1 MQSPD
6 VISKLKLLKV
16 AKLSCLDSLLF
27 HTRYNFKHHQK
38 RKFVVGDHHRTI
50 CNVLE
55 RVLAGELTRVIIEIA
70 PRYGKTELA
79 VKQFI
84 AHGLALNPTSKYI
97 HLSYSN
103 TLALDN
109 SEEVKDLVQED
120 FYQELFPEV
129 QIKKDSKAKNKWY
142 TTQGGGVYA
151 TAAAGQVTGFGAGQ
165 VDEEDAGGR
174 AMTEQEKAA
183 LLKKLQEAED
193 DELSGHVDELIDAVL
208 NAEIDPI
215 LRKRKFGGAIIIDD
229 SIKPEDA
236 DSDVLR
242 ERVNSRFDSTIRNR
256 TNSRNTPIIVIM
268 QRLHPNDLAGYLQKI
283 EPGIWTVIS
292 LPALYVNEKGEL
304 CALWPH
310 KHTVE
315 ELLQMQKINELV
327 FERQYQQ
334 NPKPKTGLLFPIQDL
349 HFYDPDEID
358 LSDPDFKYL
367 AADPANEGGDDFAG
381 ADSRLIGDRI
391 YIPNILYNTDGT
403 DHNEAALVEMI
414 IGEKIGFAG
423 IEGVFGWSEVA
434 NRVRDVLNDKEFEC
448 ELRVLRP
455 RTGKHA
461 RITTRASFIRNNI
474 WFRKDWESFPQ
485 YAKFIRNLTS
495 YLKIQ
500 EAGKKNKHDEAPD
513 VMEMIAN
520 YYERNFPQLW
530 PSIKEK
536 K

>member
-1 MQSPD
+1 MQPTEA
-6 VISKLKLLKV
+6 ISKLKQLKV
-16 AKLSCLDSLLF
+16 AKWSCQNSLLF
-27 HTRYNFKHHQK
+27 QTRYNFKNHQG
-38 RKFVVGDHHRTI
+38 RKFVVGDHHRKI
-50 CNVLE
+50 CDVLE
-55 RVLAGELTRVIIEIA
+55 KVLAGEITKLIIEVA

-84 AHGLALNPTSKYI
+84 AHGLALNPASKYI

-109 SEEVKDLVQED
+109 SEEVKDLVQES

-142 TTQGGGVYA
+142 TTAGGGVYA

-165 VDEEDAGGR
+165 VDEETTDR
-174 AMTEQEKAA
+174 QLTQEEKEV
-183 LLKKLQEAED
+183 LIKKLQQQED
-193 DELSGHVDELIDAVL
+193 NELTSQVDELIDSIID
-208 NAEIDPI
+208 AEIDPI
-215 LRKRKFGGAIIIDD
+215 LKKKKFGGAIVIDD

-236 DSDVLR
+236 DSDTIR

-256 TNSRNTPIIVIM
+256 TNSRKTPIIIIG
-268 QRLHPNDLAGYLQKI
+268 QRLHPNDLAGYVQKI
-283 EPGIWTVIS
+283 EPGVWTVIS
-292 LPALYVNEKGEL
+292 LPALYVNEAGEL

-315 ELLQMQKINELV
+315 ELLALKQINDIV

-358 LSDPDFKYL
+358 LSDPDFKYMPV
-367 AADPANEGGDDFAG
+367 DPANEGGDDFA
-381 ADSRLIGDRI
+381 AIDTRLIGDRV
-391 YIPNILYNTDGT
+391 YVPNVLYNTEGT
-403 DHNEAALVEMI
+403 DHNEPAVVEMVLAETI
-414 IGEKIGFAG
+414 RFVGV
-423 IEGVFGWSEVA
+423 EGVFGWADVA
-434 NRVRDVLNDKEFEC
+434 NRIRDILNEKEFDC

-461 RITTRASFIRNNI
+461 RITTRASWVRNNM
-474 WFRKDWESFPQ
+474 WFRKDWEQFPQ

-513 VMEMIAN
+513 VCEMASN

>member
-1 MQSPD
+1 MQSTE

-16 AKLSCLDSLLF
+16 AKFSCLDSLLF
-27 HTRYNFKHHQK
+27 HTRYNFKHHQN
-38 RKFVVGDHHRTI
+38 RKFVIGEHHRII
-50 CNVLE
+50 CDALEKVLK
-55 RVLAGELTRVIIEIA
+55 GEILKLIIEIA

-84 AHGLALNPTSKYI
+84 AHGLALNAASKYI

-109 SEEVKDLVQED
+109 SEEVKDLVQEG
-120 FYQELFPEV
+120 FYQELFPDV

-142 TTQGGGVYA
+142 TTAGGGVYA

-165 VDEEDAGGR
+165 VDEETDR
-174 AMTEQEKAA
+174 QLTEEEKQDLIKRMQE
-183 LLKKLQEAED
+183 EED
-193 DELSGHVDELIDAVL
+193 KELSSNVDDLIENIL
-208 NAEIDPI
+208 NTDIDPI
-215 LRKRKFGGAIIIDD
+215 LKKKKFGGAIIIDD

-236 DSDVLR
+236 DSDTVR

-256 TNSRNTPIIVIM
+256 VNSRNTPIIVIG
-268 QRLHPNDLAGYLQKI
+268 QRLHPNDLPGYLQRI
-283 EPGIWTVIS
+283 EPGEWTVIS

-304 CALWPH
+304 SALWPF

-315 ELLQMQKINELV
+315 ELQKLKQINDIV

-367 AADPANEGGDDFAG
+367 AADPANEGGDSFAG
-381 ADSRLIGDRI
+381 ADSRLVGDRI
-391 YIPNILYNTDGT
+391 YIPNILYNTEGT
-403 DHNEAALVEMI
+403 DHNEPALVDMI
-414 IGEKIGFAG
+414 TSEKIGFAG
-423 IEGVFGWSEVA
+423 IEGVFGWAEVA
-434 NRVRDVLNDKEFEC
+434 NRVRDALERKGYDC

-474 WFRKDWESFPQ
+474 WFRKDWEQFPQ
-485 YAKFIRNLTS
+485 YAKFMRNLTS

-500 EAGKKNKHDEAPD
+500 EAGRKNKHDEGPD
-513 VMEMIAN
+513 IMEMISS

-530 PSIKEK
+530 PSIKEEK
-536 K
+536 